1 MKRCSGV
8 LLPIFS
14 LPSPYGI
21 GTLGKAA
28 YDWID
33 FLHEAGQQLWQVLP
47 IGPTSFGDS
56 PYQSFSAFAGNPYF
70 IDLEQLC
77 EDGLL
82 QKEDC
87 APLADQADSAAIDYA
102 KQYQYRYAILKKAY
116 SRFDNPNEISRF
128 RKAHNWVDDYALF
141 MALKDSYNGLAWTQW
156 PSAIRKRERHALE
169 KARQELQS
177 EVDFYVF
184 LQLLFYTQWKKLAA
198 YGGQFWSHDNIIGSY
213 SIKGNTLTITD
224 ARIDGEDTD
233 TLMYERL
240 VQEDVRSED
249 INQDDYCEE
258 AEYSEESQEDA
269 WYLSFPAYASTEEVN
284 AALHY
289 GDSPLFILHDGYF
302 YHLKSAE
309 MSSRIHSNE
318 TPVVDA
324 LNLQQEE
331 LPVLNLAEGDQL
343 VTFAND
349 ENAYSLVRTQVLGA
363 CIPIK
368 WFSGS
373 PEIMLTPID
382 QSNPDFDFF
391 YFYDASS
398 IHEINGQ
405 PLTPHIYDD
414 YIYCTEDEQDRLR
427 AEANA
432 EFCELLDSLGLNYLT
447 INYVWENFS
456 THEFAKQVLIGNYGD
471 SITFGQYIQTRY
483 IETQA
488 YFSATLY
495 EIDID
500 NAQALR
506 VERTH
511 NGYYVVD
518 IPNDD
523 EGLVSVQYYDKTSS
537 SNKDLYYYPLV
548 VSGNS

>member
-198 YGGQFWSHDNIIGSY
+198 YARAHNVKIIGDIPIYVALDSADAWANPELFLLDEEDRPVLVAGCPPDAFTADGQLW
-213 SIKGNTLTITD
+213 GNPLYRWDLMQETGFQWWKERLSGSFELYD
-224 ARIDGEDTD
+224 CLRIDHFRGF
-233 TLMYERL
+233 
-240 VQEDVRSED
+240 
-249 INQDDYCEE
+249 
-258 AEYSEESQEDA
+258 ES
-269 WYLSFPAYASTEEVN
+269 YYAIP
-284 AALHY
+284 Y
-289 GDSPLFILHDGYF
+289 GD
-302 YHLKSAE
+302 KTA
-309 MSSRIHSNE
+309 RN
-318 TPVVDA
+318 
-324 LNLQQEE
+324 
-331 LPVLNLAEGDQL
+331 
-343 VTFAND
+343 
-349 ENAYSLVRTQVLGA
+349 GA
-363 CIPIK
+363 WQKGPGKAFVYMPIA
-368 WFSGS
+368 
-373 PEIMLTPID
+373 M
-382 QSNPDFDFF
+382 
-391 YFYDASS
+391 
-398 IHEINGQ
+398 
-405 PLTPHIYDD
+405 
-414 YIYCTEDEQDRLR
+414 
-427 AEANA
+427 
-432 EFCELLDSLGLNYLT
+432 
-447 INYVWENFS
+447 
-456 THEFAKQVLIGNYGD
+456 
-471 SITFGQYIQTRY
+471 
-483 IETQA
+483 QA
-488 YFSATLY
+488 
-495 EIDID
+495 
-500 NAQALR
+500 
-506 VERTH
+506 
-511 NGYYVVD
+511 G
-518 IPNDD
+518 
-523 EGLVSVQYYDKTSS
+523 SS
-537 SNKDLYYYPLV
+537 S
-548 VSGNS
+548 

>member
-198 YGGQFWSHDNIIGSY
+198 YARAHNVKIIGDIPIYVALDSADAWANPELFLLDEEDRPVLVAGCPPDAFTADGQLW
-213 SIKGNTLTITD
+213 GNPLYRWDLMQETGFQWWKERLSGSFELYD
-224 ARIDGEDTD
+224 CLRIDHFRGF
-233 TLMYERL
+233 
-240 VQEDVRSED
+240 
-249 INQDDYCEE
+249 
-258 AEYSEESQEDA
+258 ES
-269 WYLSFPAYASTEEVN
+269 YYA
-284 AALHY
+284 
-289 GDSPLFILHDGYF
+289 
-302 YHLKSAE
+302 
-309 MSSRIHSNE
+309 
-318 TPVVDA
+318 
-324 LNLQQEE
+324 
-331 LPVLNLAEGDQL
+331 
-343 VTFAND
+343 
-349 ENAYSLVRTQVLGA
+349 
-363 CIPIK
+363 IPY
-368 WFSGS
+368 
-373 PEIMLTPID
+373 LTPS
-382 QSNPDFDFF
+382 SN
-391 YFYDASS
+391 AL
-398 IHEINGQ
+398 
-405 PLTPHIYDD
+405 PLVNRH
-414 YIYCTEDEQDRLR
+414 QAFL
-427 AEANA
+427 
-432 EFCELLDSLGLNYLT
+432 S
-447 INYVWENFS
+447 S
-456 THEFAKQVLIGNYGD
+456 THEFSLLLFSTRFARCLNLTLFTGYPTGIAGGSQIH
-471 SITFGQYIQTRY
+471 FGIACMHVSR
-483 IETQA
+483 IH
-488 YFSATLY
+488 ATYLHLHLHLHRHRR
-495 EIDID
+495 
-500 NAQALR
+500 Q
-506 VERTH
+506 
-511 NGYYVVD
+511 
-518 IPNDD
+518 
-523 EGLVSVQYYDKTSS
+523 
-537 SNKDLYYYPLV
+537 NKDTYFR
-548 VSGNS
+548 

>member
-198 YGGQFWSHDNIIGSY
+198 YARAHNVKIIGDIPIYVALDSADAWANPEMLQFDEDYDPKAVAGCPPDAFSATGQLWGNPLYDWKALKKDGYGWWVQRMTHCLELYDVVRIDHFRGFDEYYAIPYGDKTAERGKWEKGPGMDLFHTLDKKIKDLRVIAEDLGFLTESVLEMLKESGYPGMKVLQFAFDGSEDSSYLPYKYDHNCVVYTGTHDNETT
-213 SIKGNTLTITD
+213 KGWLENLQGHDLKFVREYINCYEQPVNDCVWALIRTALSSVADLAVIPIQDYLCLGNEARMNAPSTLGDNWKWRLTANQISETTLYHMREVT
-224 ARIDGEDTD
+224 RIYG
-233 TLMYERL
+233 RL
-240 VQEDVRSED
+240 
-249 INQDDYCEE
+249 
-258 AEYSEESQEDA
+258 AKASEE
-269 WYLSFPAYASTEEVN
+269 
-284 AALHY
+284 
-289 GDSPLFILHDGYF
+289 
-302 YHLKSAE
+302 K
-309 MSSRIHSNE
+309 E
-318 TPVVDA
+318 T
-324 LNLQQEE
+324 
-331 LPVLNLAEGDQL
+331 
-343 VTFAND
+343 D
-349 ENAYSLVRTQVLGA
+349 E
-363 CIPIK
+363 I
-368 WFSGS
+368 
-373 PEIMLTPID
+373 
-382 QSNPDFDFF
+382 
-391 YFYDASS
+391 
-398 IHEINGQ
+398 
-405 PLTPHIYDD
+405 
-414 YIYCTEDEQDRLR
+414 
-427 AEANA
+427 ANA
-432 EFCELLDSLGLNYLT
+432 EE
-447 INYVWENFS
+447 E
-456 THEFAKQVLIGNYGD
+456 ERQ
-471 SITFGQYIQTRY
+471 
-483 IETQA
+483 
-488 YFSATLY
+488 
-495 EIDID
+495 D
-500 NAQALR
+500 NDQNSKI
-506 VERTH
+506 VE
-511 NGYYVVD
+511 
-518 IPNDD
+518 
-523 EGLVSVQYYDKTSS
+523 
-537 SNKDLYYYPLV
+537 
-548 VSGNS
+548 

>member
-141 MALKDSYNGLAWTQW
+141 MALKDSYNGRAWTQW

-198 YGGQFWSHDNIIGSY
+198 YARAHNVKIIGDIPIYVALDSADAWANPELFLLDEEDRPVLVAGCPPDAFTADGQLWRNPLYRWDLMQETGFQWCDYIPFKYPKNCVVYTGTHDNDTILGWLRSAPPASVRYAKSY
-213 SIKGNTLTITD
+213 LLCETAADETCVDFFVSAALSCAADWAVIPIQDWLRLGHE
-224 ARIDGEDTD
+224 ARINTPS
-233 TLMYERL
+233 TLGGNWVWRLKAGSCTKTLAKEMKRKTELYERNS
-240 VQEDVRSED
+240 V
-249 INQDDYCEE
+249 
-258 AEYSEESQEDA
+258 
-269 WYLSFPAYASTEEVN
+269 
-284 AALHY
+284 
-289 GDSPLFILHDGYF
+289 
-302 YHLKSAE
+302 
-309 MSSRIHSNE
+309 
-318 TPVVDA
+318 
-324 LNLQQEE
+324 
-331 LPVLNLAEGDQL
+331 
-343 VTFAND
+343 
-349 ENAYSLVRTQVLGA
+349 
-363 CIPIK
+363 
-368 WFSGS
+368 
-373 PEIMLTPID
+373 
-382 QSNPDFDFF
+382 
-391 YFYDASS
+391 
-398 IHEINGQ
+398 
-405 PLTPHIYDD
+405 
-414 YIYCTEDEQDRLR
+414 
-427 AEANA
+427 
-432 EFCELLDSLGLNYLT
+432 
-447 INYVWENFS
+447 
-456 THEFAKQVLIGNYGD
+456 
-471 SITFGQYIQTRY
+471 
-483 IETQA
+483 IE
-488 YFSATLY
+488 
-495 EIDID
+495 
-500 NAQALR
+500 
-506 VERTH
+506 
-511 NGYYVVD
+511 
-518 IPNDD
+518 P
-523 EGLVSVQYYDKTSS
+523 
-537 SNKDLYYYPLV
+537 
-548 VSGNS
+548 

>member
-82 QKEDC
+82 QREEC
-87 APLADQADSAAIDYA
+87 APLADQADGAAIDYA

-198 YGGQFWSHDNIIGSY
+198 YARAHNVKIIGDIPIYVALDSADAWANPELFLLDAEDRPVLVAGCPPDAFTADGQLWGNPLYRWDLMQETGFQWWKERLSGSFELYDCLRIDHFRGFESYYAIPYGDKTARNGAWQKGPGKAFVDSIKEAFPDIPIIAEDLGYVTDSVRDLVRDSGFPGMKVLEFAFDSRDSGCANDYLPHNYPVNSVAYTGTHDNETLAGWWGSISKDEQKLTREY
-213 SIKGNTLTITD
+213 LCDTYTPEAELNKPLISLIMRSAAKWCVIPMQDYLGLDNKCRMNTPSTVGTNWKW
-224 ARIDGEDTD
+224 RIRKNQLSVKLQKEIHAV
-233 TLMYERL
+233 TLRYGRMNWT
-240 VQEDVRSED
+240 EDV
-249 INQDDYCEE
+249 EE
-258 AEYSEESQEDA
+258 A
-269 WYLSFPAYASTEEVN
+269 
-284 AALHY
+284 
-289 GDSPLFILHDGYF
+289 
-302 YHLKSAE
+302 
-309 MSSRIHSNE
+309 
-318 TPVVDA
+318 
-324 LNLQQEE
+324 
-331 LPVLNLAEGDQL
+331 
-343 VTFAND
+343 
-349 ENAYSLVRTQVLGA
+349 
-363 CIPIK
+363 
-368 WFSGS
+368 
-373 PEIMLTPID
+373 
-382 QSNPDFDFF
+382 
-391 YFYDASS
+391 
-398 IHEINGQ
+398 
-405 PLTPHIYDD
+405 
-414 YIYCTEDEQDRLR
+414 
-427 AEANA
+427 AEA
-432 EFCELLDSLGLNYLT
+432 E
-447 INYVWENFS
+447 
-456 THEFAKQVLIGNYGD
+456 K
-471 SITFGQYIQTRY
+471 
-483 IETQA
+483 
-488 YFSATLY
+488 
-495 EIDID
+495 
-500 NAQALR
+500 
-506 VERTH
+506 
-511 NGYYVVD
+511 
-518 IPNDD
+518 
-523 EGLVSVQYYDKTSS
+523 
-537 SNKDLYYYPLV
+537 
-548 VSGNS
+548 

>member
-33 FLHEAGQQLWQVLP
+33 FLHEARQQLWQVLP

-198 YGGQFWSHDNIIGSY
+198 YARAHNVKIIGDIPIYVALDSADAWANPELFLLDEEDRPVLVAGCPPDAFTADGQLWGNPLYRWDLMQETGFQWWKERLSGSFELYDCLRIDHFRGFESYYAIPYGDKTARNGAWQKGPGKAFVDSIKEAFPDIPIIAEDLGYLTPEVRELLEYSGFPGMKILQFAFDAREKSDYIPFKYPKNCVVYTGTHDNDTILGWLHSAPPASVRYAKSY
-213 SIKGNTLTITD
+213 LLCETVADETCVDFFVSAALSCAADWAVIPIQDWLRLGHE
-224 ARIDGEDTD
+224 ARINTPS
-233 TLMYERL
+233 TLGGNWVWRLRPGNCTKALAKEMKRKTELYERNS
-240 VQEDVRSED
+240 V
-249 INQDDYCEE
+249 
-258 AEYSEESQEDA
+258 
-269 WYLSFPAYASTEEVN
+269 
-284 AALHY
+284 
-289 GDSPLFILHDGYF
+289 
-302 YHLKSAE
+302 
-309 MSSRIHSNE
+309 
-318 TPVVDA
+318 
-324 LNLQQEE
+324 
-331 LPVLNLAEGDQL
+331 
-343 VTFAND
+343 
-349 ENAYSLVRTQVLGA
+349 
-363 CIPIK
+363 
-368 WFSGS
+368 
-373 PEIMLTPID
+373 
-382 QSNPDFDFF
+382 
-391 YFYDASS
+391 
-398 IHEINGQ
+398 
-405 PLTPHIYDD
+405 
-414 YIYCTEDEQDRLR
+414 
-427 AEANA
+427 
-432 EFCELLDSLGLNYLT
+432 
-447 INYVWENFS
+447 
-456 THEFAKQVLIGNYGD
+456 
-471 SITFGQYIQTRY
+471 
-483 IETQA
+483 IE
-488 YFSATLY
+488 
-495 EIDID
+495 
-500 NAQALR
+500 
-506 VERTH
+506 
-511 NGYYVVD
+511 
-518 IPNDD
+518 P
-523 EGLVSVQYYDKTSS
+523 
-537 SNKDLYYYPLV
+537 
-548 VSGNS
+548 

>member
-198 YGGQFWSHDNIIGSY
+198 YARAHNVKIIGDIPIYVALDSADAWANPKLFLLDEEDRPVLVAGCPPDAFTADGQLWGNPLYRWDLMQETGFQWWKERLSGSFELYDCLRIDHFRGFESYYAIPYGDKTARNGAWQKGPGKAFVDSIKEAFPDIPIIAEDLGYMTDSVKRLVEESGYPNMKVIEFAFDERDTGNASDYLPHNYPRNCVVYTGTHDNETLLSWLEDITPAERRQVRKYLNNFKDSGKELCDDLICLVMQSVANLCIVPMQDYLGLDNSARMNQPSTLGKNWKWRLKEGQF
-213 SIKGNTLTITD
+213 T
-224 ARIDGEDTD
+224 
-233 TLMYERL
+233 
-240 VQEDVRSED
+240 
-249 INQDDYCEE
+249 
-258 AEYSEESQEDA
+258 AELQ
-269 WYLSFPAYASTEEVN
+269 
-284 AALHY
+284 
-289 GDSPLFILHDGYF
+289 
-302 YHLKSAE
+302 KE
-309 MSSRIHSNE
+309 M
-318 TPVVDA
+318 
-324 LNLQQEE
+324 LE
-331 LPVLNLAEGDQL
+331 LA
-343 VTFAND
+343 
-349 ENAYSLVRTQVLGA
+349 
-363 CIPIK
+363 
-368 WFSGS
+368 
-373 PEIMLTPID
+373 
-382 QSNPDFDFF
+382 
-391 YFYDASS
+391 
-398 IHEINGQ
+398 
-405 PLTPHIYDD
+405 
-414 YIYCTEDEQDRLR
+414 
-427 AEANA
+427 
-432 EFCELLDSLGLNYLT
+432 
-447 INYVWENFS
+447 
-456 THEFAKQVLIGNYGD
+456 
-471 SITFGQYIQTRY
+471 TRY
-483 IETQA
+483 G
-488 YFSATLY
+488 
-495 EIDID
+495 
-500 NAQALR
+500 R
-506 VERTH
+506 R
-511 NGYYVVD
+511 
-518 IPNDD
+518 
-523 EGLVSVQYYDKTSS
+523 
-537 SNKDLYYYPLV
+537 
-548 VSGNS
+548 

>member
-87 APLADQADSAAIDYA
+87 APLADQADGAAIDYA

-128 RKAHNWVDDYALF
+128 RKAHNWADDYALF

-177 EVDFYVF
+177 EVNFYVF

>member
-87 APLADQADSAAIDYA
+87 APLADQADSTTIDYA
-102 KQYQYRYAILKKAY
+102 KQYQYRYVILKKAY
-116 SRFDNPNEISRF
+116 SRFDNPNEINHF
-128 RKAHNWVDDYALF
+128 RKAHNWADDYALF
-141 MALKDSYNGLAWTQW
+141 MALKDSYNGLAWMQW

-240 VQEDVRSED
+240 VQEDARSED

>member
-1 MKRCSGV
+1 MKKVATCLILALCVILLFSGCA
-8 LLPIFS
+8 S
-14 LPSPYGI
+14 SNR
-21 GTLGKAA
+21 
-28 YDWID
+28 
-33 FLHEAGQQLWQVLP
+33 
-47 IGPTSFGDS
+47 
-56 PYQSFSAFAGNPYF
+56 AFAGTWVLTSGKTNVDSITFYS
-70 IDLEQLC
+70 DGSC
-77 EDGLL
+77 VVDEDETG
-82 QKEDC
+82 EWSVVDGT
-87 APLADQADSAAIDYA
+87 
-102 KQYQYRYAILKKAY
+102 LKVLG
-116 SRFDNPNEISRF
+116 P
-128 RKAHNWVDDYALF
+128 
-141 MALKDSYNGLAWTQW
+141 
-156 PSAIRKRERHALE
+156 
-169 KARQELQS
+169 
-177 EVDFYVF
+177 
-184 LQLLFYTQWKKLAA
+184 

-373 PEIMLTPID
+373 PEIMLTPVD